1 MPHFSMKGEIFVK
14 PFDTTPEEL
23 TKVDMAAIDRIIAEN
38 DGDPTKLVGILL
50 SVQAAGERKYISR
63 PAAVYIADKL
73 GLKITQLYDVI
84 SFYTAL
90 HDEPRAKY
98 PLEVCSSAPCRV
110 NDSDTLL
117 ETLKDILG
125 IELGEVT
132 YDGRF
137 TIEQVPCFGAC
148 DVAPAVRV
156 NGAVYGGLTSRERV
170 LEMLRNLD

>member
-1 MPHFSMKGEIFVK
+1 MK
-14 PFDTTPEEL
+14 PFDPMPAEL
-23 TKVDMAAIDRIIAEN
+23 TADGKAVIDRIIAEHDN
-38 DGDPTKLVGILL
+38 DSTQLIGILL
-50 SVQAAGERKYISR
+50 SVQAAEERKYISR

-84 SFYTAL
+84 SFYSAL
-90 HDEPRAKY
+90 HVRPRAKY
-98 PLEVCSSAPCRV
+98 PLEVCSSAACKV

-125 IELGEVT
+125 IELGEIT

-137 TIEQVPCFGAC
+137 TIQRVPCFGAC

-156 NGAVYGGLTSRERV
+156 NGVVYGKLTDRDKI
-170 LEMLRNLD
+170 LAMLRQLD

>member
-1 MPHFSMKGEIFVK
+1 MR
-14 PFDTTPEEL
+14 PFDLTPDVL
-23 TKVDMAAIDRIIAEN
+23 TESDLATIDRIIAEHDN
-38 DGDPTKLVGILL
+38 DPTKLVGILL
-50 SVQAAGERKYISR
+50 SVQKEGERKYVSR
-63 PAAVYIADKL
+63 PAAVYVAEKL

-90 HDEPRAKY
+90 HDQPRAKF

-110 NDSDTLL
+110 NDSDALL

-125 IELGEVT
+125 IDLGEVT

-148 DVAPAVRV
+148 DVAPAVRC
-156 NGAVYGGLTSRERV
+156 NGVVYGNLTDRERV
-170 LEMLRNLD
+170 LAMLRQLD